1 MCLSILWGLALKG
14 LKLVLMAF
22 LLNPFFLILSLIRHL
37 ITFTFSIMFEL
48 SLFSSFS
55 IMVELLFYLSA
66 LKFLQFQVSLSSLDC
81 CSVSVFSSFFNASR
95 NDCNESLT
103 FLLSENL
110 KFKYPCESEK
120 QNFTFQLVFFNT

>member
-14 LKLVLMAF
+14 LKLVLTAF

-37 ITFTFSIMFEL
+37 ISIMFEL

-81 CSVSVFSSFFNASR
+81 CSISVFSSFFNASR